1 VEIFYKATHNACRCD
16 VNGRVPRPRII
27 QEFVTA
33 WKALRMRTDS
43 YKTSWMQF
51 QILLVLTMEV
61 MTITA
66 TMMIMEA
73 TTKTND

>member
-1 VEIFYKATHNACRCD
+1 MEIFYKATHNACRCD
-16 VNGRVPRPRII
+16 VNGRVPPRII

-43 YKTSWMQF
+43 YKTSWLQF
-51 QILLVLTMEV
+51 QILLVLTM
-61 MTITA
+61 TITP